1 MSKRWKFIVQVSF
14 ESRGREVHSYEQ
26 DLKLWEVSFSIKS
39 YADELFNMTYNG
51 DGILNSLKFHSR

>member
-1 MSKRWKFIVQVSF
+1 MQVSF

-51 DGILNSLKFHSR
+51 GGILNSLKFHSR